1 MTGRIE
7 DGRFFLSEKNRKK
20 W

>member
-1 MTGRIE
+1 MGGKR
-7 DGRFFLSEKNRKK
+7 DGMFFLSEKNRKK